1 MICVNFTDS
10 NDAQEENFERR
21 NIVDQ
26 EDEEYPQELDDEIAA
41 YRKKLLKA
49 SENIEIAEDIT
60 AKRNWSMKKIQWRS
74 IISNHPQKSTGTFR
88 NFPIFTNFYL
98 SLLFIFFF
106 H

>member
-60 AKRNWSMKKIQWRS
+60 AKKKLKHEEDTVEVYHFQPPAKKHRYFS
-74 IISNHPQKSTGTFR
+74 QLSN
-88 NFPIFTNFYL
+88 
-98 SLLFIFFF
+98 F